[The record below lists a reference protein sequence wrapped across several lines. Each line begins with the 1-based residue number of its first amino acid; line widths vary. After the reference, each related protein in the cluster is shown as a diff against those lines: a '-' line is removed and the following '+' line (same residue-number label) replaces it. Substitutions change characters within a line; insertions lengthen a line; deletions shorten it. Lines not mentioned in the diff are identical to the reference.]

1 MKLEEVND
9 NIIGRPKQ
17 QKKTSDDN
25 TDDKGSG
32 GSAGDNEGI
41 LIPDATCA
49 L

>member
-17 QKKTSDDN
+17 QKKTSDDD

-41 LIPDATCA
+41 LILDATCA